1 MVHLEEEIRR
11 EAMVKDWG
19 AFVRFLRVAAMESGQ
34 IVNFAPIARSV
45 GLSQPTV
52 KAHYQLLEDM
62 FVGFH
67 VPAYTKSPRKNLL
80 STPKF
85 LFFDLGVRH
94 AAADLRPSQDVVLA
108 NPGVVF
114 EQWVGI
120 ELWKRLQ
127 YLGEGRLHYLRSRDG
142 AEIDFIVE
150 RQGALVPIEVKWTER
165 PDRSD
170 ARHLL
175 TFMQEHP
182 QKARQGFVICRCPRP
197 MRLADRVIALP
208 WFCL

>member
-1 MVHLEEEIRR
+1 AR
-11 EAMVKDWG
+11 
-19 AFVRFLRVAAMESGQ
+19 
-34 IVNFAPIARSV
+34 PISTPPRPCCRCWSAGIWSSAELA
-45 GLSQPTV
+45 LSQP
-52 KAHYQLLEDM
+52 
-62 FVGFH
+62 G
-67 VPAYTKSPRKNLL
+67 S
-80 STPKF
+80 
-85 LFFDLGVRH
+85 
-94 AAADLRPSQDVVLA
+94 
-108 NPGVVF
+108 
-114 EQWVGI
+114 
-120 ELWKRLQ
+120 RLQ
-127 YLGEGRLHYLRSRDG
+127 YLGDGRLHYLRSRDG

-175 TFMQEHP
+175 TFLQEHP

>member
-1 MVHLEEEIRR
+1 
-11 EAMVKDWG
+11 
-19 AFVRFLRVAAMESGQ
+19 MESGQ

-62 FVGFH
+62 FVGIRIEAFSGS
-67 VPAYTKSPRKNLL
+67 KRKQVL
-80 STPKF
+80 STPRF

-94 AAADLRPSQDVVLA
+94 AAAELTPSHDTVLA
-108 NPGVVF
+108 DPGPLF

-127 YLGEGRLHYLRSRDG
+127 YLGRGRLIYLRTKSG
-142 AEIDFIVE
+142 AEIDFIVDLGK
-150 RQGALVPIEVKWTER
+150 RLLPIEVKWTDT
-165 PDRSD
+165 PSLTD

-175 TFMQEHP
+175 AFLDEQHTRAPH
-182 QKARQGFVICRCPRP
+182 GYIVCRCPRP
-197 MRLADRVIALP
+197 LRLHERITALP
-208 WFCL
+208 WWWV